1 MPEGAK
7 TRGTDLGA
15 SLHSKTFTG
24 WKFDLLNAMASDPE
38 VRPVDFHIAFTI
50 IQHVN
55 QFTRVAVISDHRL
68 QQLIHRDRKALT
80 LARRRLVSLGWL
92 EVRTGRY
99 GKATEYRF
107 HDERAQLLMN
117 IRLDEQILARE
128 DAVDSEEESHHT
140 TRPRNVARTDH
151 TRQANNR
158 KKTSHR
164 AAGVKTPHTGS
175 QWGKNTPHSVEKS
188 HLLHLQTPRDSLP
201 VKGRVST
208 HAHDA
213 HIRAYDQWG
222 EFNETAARL
231 EYDEHLPRD
240 EAEHCAHIHCGFD
253 DGDMDGRQGAGTAPP
268 TVAKRNPEEGIP
280 DDQDRSYHGF

>member
-1 MPEGAK
+1 MPEVAM

-15 SLHSKTFTG
+15 YLHSKTFTG

-38 VRPVDFHIAFTI
+38 VRPVDFHIAFI
-50 IQHVN
+50 IMQHVN

-68 QQLIHRDRKALT
+68 QQLVHRDRKALT

-92 EVRTGRY
+92 KVCTGRY

-107 HDERAQLLMN
+107 QDERAQLLKN
-117 IRLDEQILARE
+117 IRLDEQLLARE
-128 DAVDSEEESHHT
+128 EEIDSEEETHHT
-140 TRPRNVARTDH
+140 TKPRNEAKTGH
-151 TRQANNR
+151 TRQANNG

-164 AAGVKTPHTGS
+164 ATGVKTPHTGF
-175 QWGKNTPHSVEKS
+175 QWGKNTPRSVEKS
-188 HLLHLQTPRDSLP
+188 HPLHLQTPRDTLP

-213 HIRAYDQWG
+213 HIRAYDRWG

-240 EAEHCAHIHCGFD
+240 EAERRARIMCGFD
-253 DGDMDGRQGAGTAPP
+253 
-268 TVAKRNPEEGIP
+268 VA
-280 DDQDRSYHGF
+280 